1 MPAPGI
7 EPKFSASGDSGD
19 GSKRFKNIDFIILR
33 TYRMKAIPAG
43 PRVESNIG
51 QHDTKRRSEHRCQG
65 DFEANSAHSDVYS
78 ESSRTQRRF
87 TTPTGPRVESNIGQH
102 DTNVGTPISSRF
114 RGKHRAQRRLQL
126 WFLEKRKR
134 AERNWGSQKHQKH
147 CEVIQSSVSRRRE
160 HVFFRRIK

>member
-51 QHDTKRRSEHRCQG
+51 QHDTKRRSERRCQG

-78 ESSRTQRRF
+78 FGGWENANVPNEIGVVR
-87 TTPTGPRVESNIGQH
+87 NIKK
-102 DTNVGTPISSRF
+102 T
-114 RGKHRAQRRLQL
+114 A
-126 WFLEKRKR
+126 
-134 AERNWGSQKHQKH
+134 
-147 CEVIQSSVSRRRE
+147 
-160 HVFFRRIK
+160 

>member
-19 GSKRFKNIDFIILR
+19 GSKRSRKLDFMILR

-51 QHDTKRRSEHRCQG
+51 QHDTKRRSERRFQG

-78 ESSRTQRRF
+78 FGFWNNANVPNEIGVVR
-87 TTPTGPRVESNIGQH
+87 NIKK
-102 DTNVGTPISSRF
+102 TV
-114 RGKHRAQRRLQL
+114 
-126 WFLEKRKR
+126 
-134 AERNWGSQKHQKH
+134 
-147 CEVIQSSVSRRRE
+147 
-160 HVFFRRIK
+160 